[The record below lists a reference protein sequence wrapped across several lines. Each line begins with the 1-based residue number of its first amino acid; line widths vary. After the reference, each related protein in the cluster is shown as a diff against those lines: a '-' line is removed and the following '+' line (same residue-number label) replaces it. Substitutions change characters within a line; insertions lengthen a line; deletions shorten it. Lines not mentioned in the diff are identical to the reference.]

1 MGLDSTGSS
10 PVFPNMILNSY
21 TYFLNQLK
29 VTSSQKKLYFDVRI
43 TTKTRTLASLLV
55 RLNVIRRFHILNRE
69 VYRVYPAY
77 TRFRKYTRPIKG
89 FTRSNGR
96 HRFKLQTLQVLNLNT
111 PNTYYILETTQGLM
125 THKEAI
131 RLKLGGLLLLVV
143 Y

>member
-1 MGLDSTGSS
+1 
-10 PVFPNMILNSY
+10 MILNSY

-55 RLNVIRRFHILNRE
+55 RLNVIRRFHILNRD

-125 THKEAI
+125 THKEAL

>member
-1 MGLDSTGSS
+1 
-10 PVFPNMILNSY
+10 MILNSY

-55 RLNVIRRFHILNRE
+55 RLNVIRRFHVLNRE

-125 THKEAI
+125 THKEAL

>member
-55 RLNVIRRFHILNRE
+55 RLNVIRRFHILNRD

-125 THKEAI
+125 THKEAL

>member
-1 MGLDSTGSS
+1 
-10 PVFPNMILNSY
+10 MILNSY

-125 THKEAI
+125 THKEAL